1 MRAIARAMVV
11 LCAWVGRLLTCCPVT
26 LEKLSASEPH
36 GWPLDYEPMTSE
48 VPQPTRR
55 WRQAPAAPSGRPDRR
70 HSAGRRPFAVARADH
85 GAGMAGDL
93 GIGRQLHAVVALVVH
108 LQVPDLLARHWIDDH
123 QTSAAPIASSDACSS
138 LPTGALRPPDADG
151 FQRGTFPRASGSSS
165 RRFLA
170 GKSRPG

>member
-11 LCAWVGRLLTCCPVT
+11 LCAWVGRLLTRCPVT

-36 GWPLDYEPMTSE
+36 AWPLGYEPMTSE

-85 GAGMAGDL
+85 GAGMAEDL
-93 GIGRQLHAVVALVVH
+93 GIGHQLHAVVARGVQR
-108 LQVPDLLARHWIDDH
+108 QVPDLLARHWLNGH
-123 QTSAAPIASSDACSS
+123 RSSVAPIACSNAGRS
-138 LPTGALRPPDADG
+138 LPPGALILPDADG
-151 FQRGTFPRASGSSS
+151 FQRGTTSRASGSSS

-170 GKSRPG
+170 GGSRPG